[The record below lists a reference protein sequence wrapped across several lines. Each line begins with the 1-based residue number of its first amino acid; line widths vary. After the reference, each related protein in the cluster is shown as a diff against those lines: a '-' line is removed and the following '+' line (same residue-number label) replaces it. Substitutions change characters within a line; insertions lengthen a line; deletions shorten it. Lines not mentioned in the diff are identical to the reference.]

1 MGLYPFHTQGE
12 GKDKNILCIQS
23 CVSVSVRECACVCV
37 LCRDVEVQAVDHLDS
52 LKKFPALKRSK
63 DRESSSGFGNRI
75 MEPVLYSGVSEQSMC
90 ECLL

>member
-1 MGLYPFHTQGE
+1 M
-12 GKDKNILCIQS
+12 
-23 CVSVSVRECACVCV
+23 RVCV
-37 LCRDVEVQAVDHLDS
+37 LCRDVEVQAVDHLES